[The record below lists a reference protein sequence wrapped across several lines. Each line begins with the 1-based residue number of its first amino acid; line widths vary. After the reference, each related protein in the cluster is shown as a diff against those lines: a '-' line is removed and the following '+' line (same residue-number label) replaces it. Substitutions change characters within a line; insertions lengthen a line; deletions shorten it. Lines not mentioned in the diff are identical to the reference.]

1 VWGNPPA
8 PHFCTNNSKPDW
20 YSRKFSILFAD
31 MKNRKQMREKIAT
44 VPRLVEAKKGDWY
57 VYFQAKNPLTGKMKP
72 FKYYKGFKK
81 CKNNPERREHGAKLV
96 KELSA
101 KLRAGWTPFD
111 DQEMV
116 IYNDNLEY
124 EQMVSRFDT
133 MKRSVRNNRYFLN
146 DFLLGIEETLR
157 PNTLKTYRSKL
168 RIYCNW
174 LDQKGYADMDVSAI
188 STKIIKEF
196 IRYQSVDRDLDRL
209 TVEKYIQIL
218 KAYYTHLKKLGKVLN
233 NPVNGIPLPPKK
245 CDLGARPINHNDMKE
260 LLPAIKESDPQLY
273 LACMFVYYLSLRPQQ
288 ELRLLKIKDVD
299 LYNNIVTIVDGHA
312 KVKRRTVNIPVA
324 LRELCAEYLLSRY
337 NRDYYVFGRRGV
349 PGPEPTGKN
358 TLRNR
363 FNRVRDELGLP
374 DTYKFYSLK
383 HTGGGRLLENGVTI
397 EEIRDHMGHRS
408 IDTTSRYL
416 RRHFGLRSRRIIE
429 DFPPPV

>member
-1 VWGNPPA
+1 
-8 PHFCTNNSKPDW
+8 
-20 YSRKFSILFAD
+20 
-31 MKNRKQMREKIAT
+31 MREKIAT
-44 VPRLVEAKKGDWY
+44 VPRLVEPKKGEWY
-57 VYFQAKNPLTGKMKP
+57 VYFQVRNPLTGKMKP
-72 FKYYKGFKK
+72 FKFYKGFKK
-81 CKNNPERREHGAKLV
+81 CKNNPERRILGNKMVQEF
-96 KELSA
+96 SA

-111 DQEMV
+111 DDEMV
-116 IYNDNLEY
+116 IYADNLEY
-124 EQMVSRFDT
+124 EHMVERFAE
-133 MKRSVRNNRYFLN
+133 KKKSVRNNRYFLN
-146 DFLLGIEETLR
+146 DFLIGIQETLR

-168 RIYCNW
+168 RIYCKW
-174 LDQKGYADMDVSAI
+174 LDLNGYAETDVSAV

-218 KAYYTHLKKLGKVLN
+218 KAYYTYLKKIGKVHV
-233 NPVNGIPLPPKK
+233 NPVRDIPLPPKK
-245 CDLGARPINHNDMKE
+245 KDMGARPINQNDMKD

-299 LYNNIVTIVDGHA
+299 LYNNIVTIVDGQA
-312 KVKRRTVNIPVA
+312 KVKRRTVNIPFA
-324 LRELCAEYLLSRY
+324 LRELCNEYLLSRY
-337 NRDYYVFGRRGV
+337 NRDYFVFGRRGV

-374 DTYKFYSLK
+374 ETYKFYSLK
-383 HTGGGRLLENGVTI
+383 HTGGGRLLESGVTI

-416 RRHFGLRSRRIIE
+416 KRHFGMRSRKIIE